1 MPAKL
6 FLGFPGHPMMSSA
19 YIIEPQRRVE
29 VIHETDVLVVGSGP
43 GGLAAALA
51 AARAGVDVTL
61 VERFGCFGGNIT
73 VVGVEGFAWYR
84 HEKTIEA
91 GGIGREFEERAK
103 EMGAAVPESQ
113 SLSYELDS
121 EGFKLVADR
130 LVEEAGIRPMLHRQ
144 FVAPIMD
151 GNLITGIITESKAG
165 REAILAARVIDA
177 TGDADVATR
186 AGAPTIKTP
195 IERMQAASVMFHLA
209 GVDKQAFLAGVRTD
223 PQTYGDWSTG
233 EWQIET
239 SGKEDA
245 MFSPFLGKPF
255 ARAIRDG
262 VIPAHLNTI
271 SGTWGALHDTGE
283 LTYMNLIHLAGCD
296 GTDPDSMTRFE
307 IEGRRQSMLAIEALR
322 RYTPGCSHARL
333 RNFGMTIGIRDTR
346 KLDAV
351 YNMTEQDV
359 RGEARFD
366 DTIGIYPEFIDG
378 YGVLILPTTGRYMHI
393 PYRSM
398 LPQAVENLLIAG
410 RAIGGD
416 SIAHAATRNMACCAV
431 SGQGAGVAAALSVKH
446 GQSAREVDIV
456 PVQAELQRQ
465 GVRIH

>member
-1 MPAKL
+1 MPQKTA
-6 FLGFPGHPMMSSA
+6 F
-19 YIIEPQRRVE
+19 ITEPARQID
-29 VIHETDVLVVGSGP
+29 VIHETDVLVIGSGP

-51 AARAGVDVTL
+51 AARAGVSVTL

-84 HEKTIEA
+84 HEATVEA
-91 GGIGREFEERAK
+91 GGIGWEFEERAK
-103 EMGAAVPESQ
+103 AMGAAVPESQ

-130 LVEEAGIRPMLHRQ
+130 LVEEAGIHAMLHRQ

-151 GNLITGIITESKAG
+151 GNAIRGIIVESKAG

-177 TGDADVATR
+177 TGDADVAHR
-186 AGAPTIKTP
+186 AGAPAFKTP
-195 IERMQAASVMFHLA
+195 VEQMQAASVMFHLA
-209 GVDKQAFLAGVRTD
+209 GVDKKAFMAGVRSD
-223 PQTYGDWSTG
+223 PQTYSDWSTG

-239 SGKEDA
+239 SGKEDQ

-255 ARAIRDG
+255 AQAIRDG
-262 VIPAHLNTI
+262 IIPAHLNTI

-322 RYTPGCSHARL
+322 RYTPGCEGARL
-333 RNFGMTIGIRDTR
+333 RNFGMSIGIRDTR
-346 KLDAV
+346 KIDAA
-351 YNMTEQDV
+351 YNMTESDV
-359 RGEARFD
+359 RNEGRFE

-378 YGVLILPTTGRYMHI
+378 YGVLILPTTGRYMHV
-393 PYRSM
+393 PYRSL
-398 LPQAVENLLIAG
+398 LPKGVENLLVAG

-416 SIAHAATRNMACCAV
+416 RIAHAATRNMACCAV
-431 SGQGAGVAAALSVKH
+431 AGQGAGVAAALSVKS
-446 GQSAREVDIV
+446 GKSFGEVDL
-456 PVQAELQRQ
+456 PAVQKELERQ
-465 GVRIH
+465 GVRIR